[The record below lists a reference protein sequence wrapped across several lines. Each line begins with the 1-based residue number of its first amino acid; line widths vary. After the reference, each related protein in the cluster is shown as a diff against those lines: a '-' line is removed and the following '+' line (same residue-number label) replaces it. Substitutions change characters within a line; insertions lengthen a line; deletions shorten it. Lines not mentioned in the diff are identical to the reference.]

1 MGDNEIMTHLT
12 SGAVIVY
19 ALQWAKSIPQL
30 SWISADSGTVNRAL
44 SGLFA
49 AAIAFGI
56 TASGNADTGWTIH
69 IPSAAAL
76 TAGAWEWV
84 KQFTVQQV
92 VYDGVVQKA
101 GKVAP

>member
-19 ALQWAKSIPQL
+19 MLQWAKSIPQL
-30 SWISADSGTVNRAL
+30 GFITAQSGTVNRVL
-44 SGLFA
+44 SGVFA
-49 AAIAFGI
+49 AMIAFGI
-56 TASGNADTGWTIH
+56 TATGDAATGWEIH
-69 IPSAAAL
+69 IPAAAAL
-76 TAGAWEWV
+76 TTGAWEWV

-101 GKVAP
+101 GTKA